1 VRRCEVH
8 RRALDYEL
16 FRRSLEEER
25 ERLTA
30 GRRNIDLRLA
40 GKGPLAEGAEVGGD
54 LDEHQGDGVAENVER
69 QTDVAHQGNVAQL
82 LNQIDRA
89 LEKMEQGR
97 YGICDRCG
105 GEIDRARLKAL
116 PWANLCLA
124 CQGRMESG

>member
-1 VRRCEVH
+1 
-8 RRALDYEL
+8 
-16 FRRSLEEER
+16 LEEER